1 MAQSEQE
8 MQTRGRGVRPTAM
21 NVLSGE
27 DNYERWQTFREAYN
41 DYARWE
47 GVYAMEPELQLS
59 NFRQCFGEAN
69 RALLR
74 HLGLEAMVSGDRAN
88 PNGKEPC
95 TTVKNFVAAL
105 ETRFG
110 KKDNL
115 LYKRYLFH
123 KAVQK
128 DTEKISDFAD
138 RLRGLARNCRYN
150 DLREEMVRDRLV
162 IGTRI
167 QKAREAIFKENND
180 LTLENALDLMRRH
193 EDNEG
198 ALADIKDNRE
208 SVMSGSQEINAVS
221 FRNSR
226 KDREQTRV
234 VETLEEGDDWC
245 EDMFMAGTTDRVK
258 RKFFT
263 KLQLEDKTY
272 LRGQIDTGATCNAMS
287 WKDYSDLK
295 KKGVVSD
302 IDKKRRKPLKMY
314 DNHVTMSLGVCRLPC
329 SVNGRSFSLPF
340 QIRGEDSTSSGGGK
354 ALLDTYADIFEG
366 LGEFGDPVKLQ
377 VDPLYEPR
385 QQPPRRIAI
394 ALLEKVT
401 RKIEQLVKA
410 GIIQKVTHPT
420 PWISNLVA
428 VPKNDDVRLTLD
440 PTFLNR
446 ALRRPKFPMP
456 TLQDQLPHFK
466 NARFFTIVDA
476 KDGFYQMRLTPES
489 QDLTTFWGPKGR
501 YRYIRVPQGI
511 SSAPEEY
518 QRRQMEAYEGL
529 DGVMTK
535 RPENHDKNVKA
546 LFERIRQ
553 VGLKLNKKKIQ
564 WKKQEVKYMGHLIS
578 RDGVRPDPGKVEA
591 IRDMKAPDN
600 PKAVLKVFG

>member
-47 GVYAMEPELQLS
+47 GVFAMEPELQLS

-88 PNGKEPC
+88 PQRQG
-95 TTVKNFVAAL
+95 
-105 ETRFG
+105 
-110 KKDNL
+110 
-115 LYKRYLFH
+115 
-123 KAVQK
+123 AVHNQ
-128 DTEKISDFAD
+128 SQ
-138 RLRGLARNCRYN
+138 RG
-150 DLREEMVRDRLV
+150 D
-162 IGTRI
+162 
-167 QKAREAIFKENND
+167 FKENND

-221 FRNSR
+221 FRNSKKRPFRRTNTGRTNACSFCGSRHQPR
-226 KDREQTRV
+226 KCPAYGYRCGKCGKNNHFDACCLTGEQTRV

-295 KKGVVSD
+295 KKGIVSH

-340 QIRGEDSTSSGGGK
+340 QVMNHGVEILISGYHAKKMGLIQFDQSVEAVYQIREKDSTSSGGGK

-366 LGEFGDPVKLQ
+366 LGEFGDP
-377 VDPLYEPR
+377 
-385 QQPPRRIAI
+385 
-394 ALLEKVT
+394 
-401 RKIEQLVKA
+401 
-410 GIIQKVTHPT
+410 
-420 PWISNLVA
+420 
-428 VPKNDDVRLTLD
+428 
-440 PTFLNR
+440 
-446 ALRRPKFPMP
+446 
-456 TLQDQLPHFK
+456 
-466 NARFFTIVDA
+466 
-476 KDGFYQMRLTPES
+476 
-489 QDLTTFWGPKGR
+489 
-501 YRYIRVPQGI
+501 
-511 SSAPEEY
+511 
-518 QRRQMEAYEGL
+518 
-529 DGVMTK
+529 
-535 RPENHDKNVKA
+535 
-546 LFERIRQ
+546 
-553 VGLKLNKKKIQ
+553 
-564 WKKQEVKYMGHLIS
+564 
-578 RDGVRPDPGKVEA
+578 
-591 IRDMKAPDN
+591 
-600 PKAVLKVFG
+600 